1 MRNLYTVT
9 ATSKTADP
17 PAPLHVVAPTGPA
30 AIRKAQKALYGAPS
44 AVPSCLDWE
53 AKETATNVIC

>member
-17 PAPLHVVAPTGPA
+17 PAPLHVVAPTRIA
-30 AIRKAQKALYGAPS
+30 AIRKAQKYLFGS
-44 AVPSCLDWE
+44 AANVPPRLKWE
-53 AKETATNVIC
+53 AEEKAGGIIL

>member
-9 ATSKTADP
+9 ATSKTDDP

-30 AIRKAQKALYGAPS
+30 AIRKAQKALYGALAATS
-44 AVPSCLDWE
+44 YWFTWDAQ
-53 AKETATNVIC
+53 ETISNVIC